1 VTGRTIGE
9 ASAGDDA
16 VQAAGEQSRVL
27 AVASLSTVLVLLAF
41 VTPLATGVR
50 TAAGLGAGPA
60 GLTWTLSAMSIGLAV
75 SLLTAGVLADDRG
88 LRRVFALGL
97 VVLGAASGVAAIAG
111 HVGVVIA
118 ARLVE
123 GVGGAGVLAG
133 GLGLIGQAYGA
144 GPGRARATAIWGAAV
159 GAGTGLG
166 GIAAVVLDHRAGSW
180 RVTYAVTAGAAFAL
194 AALAVRLL
202 PESPTARP
210 RPVDAVGVLLL
221 GAGIGALLAGL
232 VEGRTGWSA
241 GPVGLVAAGGA
252 LLAVFVLVQARRTAP
267 LVDLALFRV
276 RGFAAATVGA
286 LVAGVAVVGVVSYVP
301 TVLQRG
307 LGASLP
313 SVMVV
318 MLVWSAVGTATSWLL
333 RRAHAVSGRVLLA
346 SALTVSAAGLA
357 GLVVLVPGSSEWRL
371 LPGIVVLGVGY
382 GAANA
387 ALGREA
393 IAHLPAA
400 RAGMGS
406 GTNNTA
412 RYVGSALG
420 VTIAAVLAAPTAPTT
435 VLLHGFD
442 VALLGAAALSAAG
455 AVVVAVL
462 GRAQHAVPACSTTSQ
477 PPWCSSTA

>member
-1 VTGRTIGE
+1 MDGTPTQR
-9 ASAGDDA
+9 
-16 VQAAGEQSRVL
+16 RVL
-27 AVASLSTVLVLLAF
+27 GMASLSTVLVLLAF

-50 TAAGLGAGPA
+50 TAAALGAGPS
-60 GLTWTLSAMSIGLAV
+60 GLTWTLSAMSVGLAV

-88 LRRVFALGL
+88 HRRVFALGL
-97 VVLGAASGVAAIAG
+97 VVVGVAAAAAAVAG
-111 HVGVVIA
+111 HIGVVIA

-123 GVGGAGVLAG
+123 GLGGAAVLAG
-133 GLGLIGQAYGA
+133 GLGMIGRAYGT

-166 GIAAVVLDHRAGSW
+166 GVAAVLLDPGAGSW
-180 RVTYAVTAGAAFAL
+180 RVTHAVTAALALVL

-202 PESPTARP
+202 PESPVGPP
-210 RPVDAVGVLLL
+210 RPVDVAGVLLL
-221 GAGIGALLAGL
+221 GGGIGGVLAAL
-232 VEGRTGWSA
+232 VEGRSGWSA
-241 GPVGLVAAGGA
+241 GPAGLLGAGVA
-252 LLAVFVLVQARRTAP
+252 LLAAFVVVQAQRAAP
-267 LVDLALFRV
+267 LVDLRLFRV

-286 LVAGVAVVGVVSYVP
+286 LVAGIGVIGVVSYVP

-313 SVMVV
+313 SVMLL
-318 MLVWSAVGTATSWLL
+318 MLVWSAIGTATSWLL
-333 RRAHAVSGRVLLA
+333 RRAHAVRGALLLA
-346 SALTVSAAGLA
+346 GALGVSAVGLA
-357 GLVVLVPGSSEWRL
+357 GLVVLAPGASEWRL

-393 IAHLPAA
+393 IAHLPPA

-420 VTIAAVLAAPTAPTT
+420 VTLAAVLAVPSAPPAE
-435 VLLHGFD
+435 LLHGFD
-442 VALLGAAALSAAG
+442 VTALGAAALSAVG
-455 AVVVAVL
+455 AVLVVLMGWTPAVGTAAAPAL
-462 GRAQHAVPACSTTSQ
+462 MPVAEGAPAPLPACGTS
-477 PPWCSSTA
+477 AG